1 MERHGVT
8 SFCRRVN
15 KKRRSEIC
23 YFKTAVRLLYFVLA
37 HEYPV
42 ATTTVFLL
50 PSCVASCFNKWS
62 GGYGLLLTTTYLLH

>member
-15 KKRRSEIC
+15 KKRRSEIS

-37 HEYPV
+37 HECIYRTESPV
-42 ATTTVFLL
+42 CTE
-50 PSCVASCFNKWS
+50 
-62 GGYGLLLTTTYLLH
+62 Y

>member
-15 KKRRSEIC
+15 KKRRAEIS

-37 HEYPV
+37 HGYSAAE
-42 ATTTVFLL
+42 TTVFFISVGRLIL
-50 PSCVASCFNKWS
+50 NVR
-62 GGYGLLLTTTYLLH
+62 LD

>member
-15 KKRRSEIC
+15 KKRRSEIS

-37 HEYPV
+37 HGYSAAE
-42 ATTTVFLL
+42 TTVFFI
-50 PSCVASCFNKWS
+50 SV
-62 GGYGLLLTTTYLLH
+62 GRYMV